1 MKKLLILFGIIGLL
15 LPNTV
20 LGDTDFIG
28 GLRNVQGIAL
38 VKRGTQEIPAEN
50 GLRIHLND
58 ILITQEDGSM
68 GVVFKDDTRISLG
81 PSSKMTIT
89 QFVYSPAQQ
98 KFGFITQMIK
108 GTASYVSGAI
118 GKSSPEAVK
127 FQTPVAT
134 IGIRGTTFLARV
146 DPE

>member
-1 MKKLLILFGIIGLL
+1 MKRTLIILAMFSLL
-15 LPNTV
+15 LPSTV
-20 LGDTDFIG
+20 LAEDFIG
-28 GLRNVQGIAL
+28 GLRNVKGDGLII
-38 VKRGTQEIPAEN
+38 RGTEEIPAVN

-58 ILITQEDGSM
+58 VLITQDGGSM

-81 PSSKMTIT
+81 PSSKISIT
-89 QFVYSPAQQ
+89 EFIYSPAQN
-98 KFGFITQMIK
+98 KYGFITKMLK

-134 IGIRGTTFLARV
+134 IGIRGTTFLAKV
-146 DPE
+146 EP

>member
-1 MKKLLILFGIIGLL
+1 MKRMLILLIMVGFLF
-15 LPNTV
+15 PSTV
-20 LGDTDFIG
+20 SADQFIG
-28 GLRNVQGIAL
+28 GLRNVKGDGL
-38 VKRGTQEIPAEN
+38 VIRGSEEIPAAN

-58 ILITQEDGSM
+58 VLVTREDGSM

-81 PSSKMTIT
+81 PGSKMTIT
-89 QFVYSPAQQ
+89 EFIYAPAQQ
-98 KFGFITQMIK
+98 KYGFITKMIK

-134 IGIRGTTFLARV
+134 IGIRGTTFLAKV
-146 DPE
+146 EP

>member
-1 MKKLLILFGIIGLL
+1 MRNLLILFGIIGLV
-15 LPNTV
+15 LPNVV
-20 LGDTDFIG
+20 LAEAEFIG
-28 GLRNVQGIAL
+28 GLRNVQGEAMVI
-38 VKRGTQEIPAEN
+38 RGSKEIPAEN

-58 ILITQEDGSM
+58 VLVTRVGGAM

-81 PSSKMTIT
+81 PDSKMTIT
-89 QFVYSPAQQ
+89 EFVYSPAQQ
-98 KFGFITQMIK
+98 KFGFITKMLK

-134 IGIRGTTFLARV
+134 IGIRGTTFLAKV
-146 DPE
+146 DP